1 MYNFFLS
8 FQIKIKC
15 FVVLAALRRN
25 VKRVGGA
32 HIRVIALRQLSFF
45 RRDVAAVAR
54 CWQFGV
60 RFDRPEVPTPHSAIR
75 LVVEFLL

>member
-1 MYNFFLS
+1 MFRCTRC
-8 FQIKIKC
+8 ITP
-15 FVVLAALRRN
+15 
-25 VKRVGGA
+25 KRETSWRA

-45 RRDVAAVAR
+45 RRDVAAVASR
-54 CWQFGV
+54 WQFGV